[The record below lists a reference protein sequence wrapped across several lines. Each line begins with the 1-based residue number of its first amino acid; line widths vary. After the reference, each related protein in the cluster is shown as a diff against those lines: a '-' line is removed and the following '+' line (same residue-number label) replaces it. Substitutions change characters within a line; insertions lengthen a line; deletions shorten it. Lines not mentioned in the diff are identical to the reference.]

1 MILEIKKYPEPIL
14 AKKAKRVKNFDH
26 ELQKLIDDMIETM
39 YAAPGVGL
47 AAPQVGHSL
56 SLAVFDS
63 SVKEEE
69 GRLTVL
75 INPEVIEKKGEA
87 VMKEGCLSV
96 PGFEAEIK
104 RAEQIKVTGLDRN
117 GQQMTIEATGFLA
130 RVIQHELDHL
140 EGTILLDRISIL
152 KRNIFKR
159 RFLKKQKTESKEQ
172 AAQE

>member
-1 MILEIKKYPEPIL
+1 VILEIKKYPEPIL
-14 AKKAKRVKNFDH
+14 TKKAKRVKNIDQ
-26 ELQKLIDDMIETM
+26 EIQKLIDNMIETM

-47 AAPQVGHSL
+47 AAPQVGHSIRL
-56 SLAVFDS
+56 TVFDS

-75 INPEVIEKKGEA
+75 INPEVIEKDGA
-87 VMKEGCLSV
+87 VIMKEGCLSV

-104 RAEQIKVTGLDRN
+104 RSEKIKVNGLDRN
-117 GQQMTIEATGFLA
+117 GQPITIEATGFLA

-140 EGTILLDRISIL
+140 EGTLLIDRISIL

-159 RFLKKQKTESKEQ
+159 RFLKKQKTESKEP

>member
-14 AKKAKRVKNFDH
+14 TKKAKRVKNIDQ

-56 SLAVFDS
+56 RLAVFDS

-75 INPEVIEKKGEA
+75 INPEVIEKNGE
-87 VMKEGCLSV
+87 VIMKEGCLSV
-96 PGFEAEIK
+96 PELEAEIK
-104 RAEQIKVTGLDRN
+104 RAERVKVVGSDRYFN
-117 GQQMTIEATGFLA
+117 PITIEATGFLA
-130 RVIQHELDHL
+130 RVIQHEMDHL
-140 EGTILLDRISIL
+140 DGILLLDRISLL
-152 KRNIFKR
+152 KRNIYKR
-159 RFLKKQKTESKEQ
+159 RFIKKQREEAKEQ
-172 AAQE
+172 AALE

>member
-1 MILEIKKYPEPIL
+1 MILEIKKYPDPVL
-14 AKKAKRVKNFDH
+14 TKKTKKIKNIDQ

-47 AAPQVGHSL
+47 AAPQVGHSIR
-56 SLAVFDS
+56 LAVFDS

-75 INPEVIEKKGEA
+75 INPEVIEKNGEA

-96 PGFEAEIK
+96 PGLEAEIK
-104 RAEQIKVTGLDRN
+104 RSEQIKVTGLDRN

-140 EGTILLDRISIL
+140 DGTLLLDRISLL
-152 KRNIFKR
+152 KRNIYKR
-159 RFLKKQKTESKEQ
+159 RFIKKQREEAKEQ
-172 AAQE
+172 AVQE